1 MWHIILKWY
10 FIIVTITVFSL
21 HVHYTHHLPY
31 GNLAICYWKW
41 PIEIVVSHRFTYE
54 WLWFSMANCNRLPE
68 GVWSKNKYN
77 SIHIHIYIYISLS
90 LSLRRPRLMQG
101 GARQGLVVSVCAT
114 TRTTTTAAVAAAT
127 TAVLWGVVAAFATFW
142 ERNYVVVCCFVAS
155 QKHTDSLCCGAGW
168 PAGWLQGC
176 KRAQAAGK
184 SEKKY
189 FSWISERKLSIFGCF
204 FCSFFGNEVGFC
216 CFGRVAKAYRLLAFG
231 REIKFCFVVS
241 DASQK
246 HTAVGTK
253 LRGGLLFRSVAKHT
267 YSTAMLQMSR
277 TFPVSVL
284 WHLHLPVPGQMV

>member
-1 MWHIILKWY
+1 MNDCDFPWQT
-10 FIIVTITVFSL
+10 VTGCQRVFGAKTNIT
-21 HVHYTHHLPY
+21 P
-31 GNLAICYWKW
+31 
-41 PIEIVVSHRFTYE
+41 
-54 WLWFSMANCNRLPE
+54 
-68 GVWSKNKYN
+68 
-77 SIHIHIYIYISLS
+77 SIFIYISLS
-90 LSLRRPRLMQG
+90 LSPPTPADARGSASRIGGFRLCNNKNNNNSSSSSSSNNSSSVRRGRCFCHLLGTKLRG
-101 GARQGLVVSVCAT
+101 GLLFRSVTKAYRQP
-114 TRTTTTAAVAAAT
+114 
-127 TAVLWGVVAAFATFW
+127 VLWGW
-142 ERNYVVVCCFVAS
+142 
-155 QKHTDSLCCGAGW
+155 L
-168 PAGWLQGC
+168 AGWL
-176 KRAQAAGK
+176 AARLQEGASSWK

-231 REIKFCFVVS
+231 HEIKFCFVVS